1 MNVLLSIP
9 CTCFSGVC
17 LSGCVYIC
25 VRTCLLVSCMYV
37 RTGECLHAGLF
48 VAGLAPWEPILHLSI
63 PLSRAPILPHIYQ
76 RLTLFLSGIIDPI
89 ITHTVRFPSL
99 FSDTHT
105 YLYTS
110 CSFTHSGTVTVT
122 PTHICLDRNSR
133 LITKWW
139 RDFGSHMI

>member
-1 MNVLLSIP
+1 MYL
-9 CTCFSGVC
+9 FSGVC

-76 RLTLFLSGIIDPI
+76 RLTLFLSGIVDPI

-105 YLYTS
+105 HLSLHFMLFHTLRDS
-110 CSFTHSGTVTVT
+110 HCHAHTH
-122 PTHICLDRNSR
+122 LSR
-133 LITKWW
+133 QKQQTYY
-139 RDFGSHMI
+139 